1 METLLMSIQT
11 DITQYVGMMSMI
23 FSADV
28 DVADQNLIRV
38 AGTGRFARRIGSSLH
53 SGRVSARVLETGRPI
68 FIKDPEM
75 EPLCQNCLNLS
86 VCKDQCELRVPIKLD
101 MEVIGTL
108 GIASSSPEQYT
119 EIIGRYEQMFVFANH
134 MASLI
139 ALKAV
144 SYTHL
149 HREHPLRAGRRYGG
163 WACLLHPG
171 VCRLLRRP

>member
-1 METLLMSIQT
+1 METLLMSIQK

-23 FSADV
+23 FPADV

-108 GIASSSPEQYT
+108 GIAP
-119 EIIGRYEQMFVFANH
+119 
-134 MASLI
+134 
-139 ALKAV
+139 
-144 SYTHL
+144 
-149 HREHPLRAGRRYGG
+149 
-163 WACLLHPG
+163 
-171 VCRLLRRP
+171 RLC